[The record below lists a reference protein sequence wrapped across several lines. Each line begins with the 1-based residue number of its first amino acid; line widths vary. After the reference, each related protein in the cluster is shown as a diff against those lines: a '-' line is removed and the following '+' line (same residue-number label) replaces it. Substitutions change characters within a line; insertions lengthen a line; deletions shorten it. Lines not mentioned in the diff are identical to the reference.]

1 MATVLHIQAS
11 PRGEESFSYRT
22 AQAFL
27 ESYRKA
33 HPGDRVRTLDLFG
46 DTVPEFGLAVARGK
60 YRILH
65 GQEQTSA
72 EKQAWRVVEATIAD
86 FKQAD
91 KYLISSPMWNF
102 SIPYRLKQY
111 IDVIVQPVYT
121 FTYTAAEGYKGLVTG
136 RPAMLILARGS
147 EYPPGSQAAALDYQR
162 PYLEFILRFIGF
174 TDIRTILIE
183 PTLAAGPAAA
193 AEKLAEAV
201 TKARAEAQRF

>member
-1 MATVLHIQAS
+1 
-11 PRGEESFSYRT
+11 
-22 AQAFL
+22 
-27 ESYRKA
+27 
-33 HPGDRVRTLDLFG
+33 VRTLDLFG

-72 EKQAWRVVEATIAD
+72 EKQAWKVVEATIAD

-136 RPAMLILARGS
+136 RPATLILARGS
-147 EYPPGSQAAALDYQR
+147 DYPIATSAAALDYQR